1 MRIACKGSIN
11 YEQHQLVLEIFGL
24 CGTIKLEIEWISRTM
39 NTIADESSK
48 IYDYDDWRVSAK
60 KYVLKKKNVGF
71 ISIVMYMYWQTAKK
85 IS

>member
-60 KYVLKKKNVGF
+60 KYVFKKKKSWVYINCNVHVLAD
-71 ISIVMYMYWQTAKK
+71 SKK
-85 IS
+85 N